1 MILDLAHE
9 RLGWPSRE
17 QVISPPGSGPAVYAH
32 LAQEKL
38 GNAINRFQKNVQAQ
52 VGILAANPK
61 SNTSEAPLAIV
72 CEFPQKASD
81 DMLKETHRLAWS
93 FCRSPLLLTLEPHL
107 LRVWTCCEL
116 PVPSNSSA
124 PLRAELS
131 EARIDLQ
138 SDPSLS
144 QQAAQALHW
153 VQLVSGQFFRKHE
166 KRFQRKWCADQTLL
180 DNLDVVRH
188 KLQEQKLDDDIIHDL
203 LARVIF
209 VQYLFHRRDSAGKSA
224 LNADLLQS
232 LREDG
237 ILSANYNDLSAILQ
251 NYNDT
256 FALFRWLNDKFNG
269 DLFPGKGDTAEERE
283 AEWQAEMKKVK
294 AAHLKK
300 LAEFVSGEM
309 EMRHGQMNLWPQYSF
324 DAIPLEFISSI
335 YEKFVSRKEAQ
346 YTPGHIVD
354 FMLDGVLPWDSDD
367 WNVKILDPA
376 CGSGIFLVKAFQR
389 LVHRWK
395 KANAGAEP
403 RAALL
408 KQLLEY
414 NLFGVDIDPHAVR
427 VASFSLYLAMCD
439 EIDPRFYWQQV
450 RFPRLRGR
458 RLVTA
463 DFFRDDASGFHTHE
477 DKAQYD
483 LVVGNAPWGKNS
495 LTDRAEEWAAKYT
508 WPISYNDIGPLFLAK
523 AAPLCKSTGQI
534 TLLQPSGTLLFN
546 QTAEGFRK
554 KLFSMYK
561 VEEVVNLSALRF
573 GLFRKAI
580 SPSCIVTLQPISP
593 GNKPLSYTC
602 PKPLRTNEN
611 DYWIV
616 IEAHDINEIY
626 PYEAATD
633 PFVWSALMWGGRRDL
648 AFTRRL
654 SRHVNLFKLENEGI
668 AFTRRGI
675 IRGGGRKR
683 PCEAIR
689 DRRILQEEHFPDDS
703 FLYLKTQTL
712 PVNKDSNIH
721 YRDSTDF
728 TAFELPQLII
738 KKSWTTKVGRFRAA
752 ISESEGMRGAICSD
766 SYISVHVS
774 GESSSFLDAACL
786 AYNSKLAVYYL
797 LLTSGQLAAYRPSPL
812 GEQLLNVPIPE
823 PRPGLLQGLTTFDDV
838 DIRLREMFSFK
849 DAEWVL
855 IDDLTQYT
863 LPDFKGNQSSP
874 GRQKTRRHAGNEEP
888 ELIKYCEY
896 FLKVLKAGF
905 GHDKRICATIFQEK
919 TTSRLPVRL
928 VGIHFDRPNREGILI
943 ESIDSPELLERLQ
956 ELNEKFLKRTGAEA
970 GGIFYQ
976 RVARVYETTAAGPA
990 IYLIKPD
997 QIRYWT
1003 RSMAL
1008 RDADEVAADILLWQ
1022 QKPDMDIDIT
1032 AMERIHA

>member
-1 MILDLAHE
+1 MILDLVHE
-9 RLGWPSRE
+9 KLGWPSRE
-17 QVISPPGSGPAVYAH
+17 QIVNPPGSGPGIYAH
-32 LAQEKL
+32 LAKEKL
-38 GNAINRFQKNVQAQ
+38 GNAINRFQNDAKAQ
-52 VGILAANPK
+52 VGILAANPN
-61 SNTSEAPLAIV
+61 SDTTEAPLAIV
-72 CEFPQKASD
+72 CEFQNKASD
-81 DMLKETHRLAWS
+81 ETLKETHRLAWS
-93 FCRSPLLLTLEPHL
+93 FCRSPLLLTFEPHL

-116 PVPSNSSA
+116 PAQRSSSA

-131 EARIDLQ
+131 EARLDLQ

-166 KRFQRKWCADQTLL
+166 KRFQREWCADQTLL

-188 KLQEQKLDDDIIHDL
+188 KLREQKLEDDIIHDL

-209 VQYLFHRRDSAGKSA
+209 VQYLFQRKDASGKSA
-224 LNADLLQS
+224 LNADFLHG

-237 ILSANYNDLSAILQ
+237 ILSTDYHDMHSILQ
-251 NYNDT
+251 NYDD
-256 FALFRWLNDKFNG
+256 AYSLFRWLNDKFNG
-269 DLFPGKGDTAEERE
+269 DLFPGKGATAEERE
-283 AEWQAEMKKVK
+283 AEWQAEMEKVTV
-294 AAHLKK
+294 AHLKE

-309 EMRHGQMNLWPQYSF
+309 EMKHGQKSLWPQYSF

-335 YEKFVSRKEAQ
+335 YEKFVSRKKAQ

-354 FMLDGVLPWDSDD
+354 FMLDGVLPWNSDEWD
-367 WNVKILDPA
+367 VKILDPA

-395 KANAGAEP
+395 KANSGAEP

-408 KQLLEY
+408 KQLLEH

-450 RFPRLRGR
+450 HFPRLRDR

-463 DFFRDDASGFHTHE
+463 DFFREDTSGFRTLV
-477 DKAQYD
+477 DKAKYD

-495 LTDRAEEWAAKYT
+495 LTDRAEGWAKNYA
-508 WPISYNDIGPLFLAK
+508 WSISYNDIGPLFLTK
-523 AAPLCKSTGQI
+523 AVELCKPSGRI
-534 TLLQPSGTLLFN
+534 SLLQPSGTFLFN
-546 QTAEGFRK
+546 RTAEDFRK
-554 KLFSMYK
+554 KFFTRYK

-580 SPSCIVTLQPISP
+580 SPSCIVTLQPTSP
-593 GNKPLSYTC
+593 DNEPLSYIC

-616 IEAHDINEIY
+616 IEAHDINKIY

-633 PFVWSALMWGGRRDL
+633 QYVWSALMWGGRRDL
-648 AFTRRL
+648 AFIRRL
-654 SRHVNLFKLENEGI
+654 HQQNNLLTLETNDI
-668 AFTRRGI
+668 AKTRRGI
-675 IRGGGRKR
+675 IRGGGRKHR
-683 PCEAIR
+683 HEAILN
-689 DRRILQEEHFPDDS
+689 RRILKDAQFPDGT
-703 FLYLKTQTL
+703 FLYLKTKDL
-712 PVNKDSNIH
+712 PSNQDPNIH
-721 YRDSTDF
+721 FKDSTDF
-728 TAFELPQLII
+728 TAFEVPQLII
-738 KKSWTTKVGRFRAA
+738 KKSWTTKSGRFRAA
-752 ISESEGMRGAICSD
+752 IIESDDKKGALCSD

-774 GESSSFLDAACL
+774 DEFSFFLEAVCL
-786 AYNSKLAVYYL
+786 SYNSKLAVYYL

-812 GEQLLNVPIPE
+812 GEQLLNVPLPE

-838 DIRLREMFSFK
+838 DTRLREVFSFK

-855 IDDLTQYT
+855 IDDLVRYT

-874 GRQKTRRHAGNEEP
+874 GRQKTRRYTGNEEP
-888 ELIKYCEY
+888 ELMKYCEY
-896 FLKVLKAGF
+896 FLSVLKAGF

-919 TTSRLPVRL
+919 TASELPIRL
-928 VGIHFDRPNREGILI
+928 VGIHFHRPDRQQIMI
-943 ESIDSPELLERLQ
+943 EPIDSPELLERLH
-956 ELNEKFLKRTGAEA
+956 ELNQKFLKRAGAEA

-976 RVARVYETTAAGPA
+976 RVARVYDNTKAGPA

-1008 RDADEVAADILLWQ
+1008 RDADKVAADIISWK
-1022 QKPDMDIDIT
+1022 QKSDADVDFR
-1032 AMERIHA
+1032 MEAIRA